1 MSSGQLI
8 GLAAAVILLG
18 AIFAG
23 CMVIRG
29 KIRRFSKA
37 AFGTE
42 SLTEGL
48 ERQADALAE
57 TPKSVSGMTRIFEPQ
72 IQRDFPDFNMVQ
84 FRNKAE
90 NFLVSAFR
98 AITAGDAKMS
108 GDVSA
113 DLRMQV
119 ENRVAANRAAGILE
133 VYSNVRIHRTEITNY
148 QKRDG
153 KCIITFQSAVE
164 HIHYTER
171 DGKVLSGSRERKAQ
185 TKYNTELVY
194 IQDETLVEFDN
205 AVGTTCPHCGAPV
218 RMLGNMKC
226 EYCGLAV
233 VPVNIKVWNLQKY
246 YEVDYHRV

>member
-1 MSSGQLI
+1 MSSVQLAGLIAVVILI
-8 GLAAAVILLG
+8 GAG
-18 AIFAG
+18 FAG
-23 CMVIRG
+23 CMVLRG

-42 SLTEGL
+42 SFAEGL

-84 FRNKAE
+84 FRNKVE
-90 NFLVSAFR
+90 NLLVSAFR
-98 AITAGDAKMS
+98 AITAENAGMMK
-108 GDVSA
+108 DVSR

-119 ENRVAANRAAGILE
+119 ENRIAANRAAGIRE
-133 VYSNVRIHRTEITNY
+133 VYSQVCIHRTEITNY

-153 KCIITFQSAVE
+153 KCVITFQSAVAYM
-164 HIHYTER
+164 HYTEQ
-171 DGKVLSGSRERKAQ
+171 DGKVSSGSRERKTQ
-185 TKYNTELVY
+185 TKYNMELVY
-194 IQDETLVEFDN
+194 IQDETLADYDN
-205 AVGTTCPHCGAPV
+205 AFGTTCPHCGAPI

-226 EYCGLAV
+226 EYCGLEV
-233 VPVNIKVWNLQKY
+233 VPINIKVWNLQKY